1 MVPRRI
7 STHGER
13 CGTRRTLDTT
23 NRRKSKSRRGRTK
36 TRAKSAQHSGRHGVH
51 VTVQA
56 TEGEVH
62 ASDLFAMLPTTLEKA
77 ISKNQLKGI
86 PMMNVKDI
94 YKHLPPSPATSKGRM
109 KKPRGGVRSTRRE
122 KKISLKKSW
131 KNKSNWIRICT
142 QQQEA
147 QLQRVYQ

>member
-36 TRAKSAQHSGRHGVH
+36 TRAKPAQHSGRHGVH

-62 ASDLFAMLPTTLEKA
+62 ASDLFAMLPTTLEKV

-86 PMMNVKDI
+86 PMMNIKDI
-94 YKHLPPSPATSKGRM
+94 QRHLPPSPPMSKGRM
-109 KKPRGGVRSTRRE
+109 KKPEGASEVHDD
-122 KKISLKKSW
+122 KIKMSLKKNW
-131 KNKSNWIRICT
+131 KNN
-142 QQQEA
+142 
-147 QLQRVYQ
+147 